1 MKKKIGLFLI
11 KGMCILFIV
20 SGIAGFI
27 ICSNDGG
34 VSIPSSP
41 HDHSYRETET
51 AEGAE
56 RMLYSLGVIGVGV
69 IGLLSARQEK

>member
-11 KGMCILFIV
+11 KGICILFIV

-27 ICSNDGG
+27 ICSNEGA
-34 VSIPSSP
+34 VSIPKSP
-41 HDHSYRETET
+41 HDHSYREAET

-56 RMLYSLGVIGVGV
+56 GMLYSLGVIGVGV